1 MKNIGRRTRQIAC
14 NVFYWFT
21 IATKRTSLSCGNMNG
36 FFANLINAP
45 SN

>member
-1 MKNIGRRTRQIAC
+1 MRNIGRRTRQIAFS
-14 NVFYWFT
+14 VLYWFT
-21 IATKRTSLSCGNMNG
+21 ITTKRVSLSCGNMNG